1 MGRLGIYIHIPFCQ
15 KKCNYCDFLSAP
27 PRKQGE
33 QKRYVEAL
41 GREIQREA
49 KGYEGYR
56 ADTLFFGGGTPSLLQ
71 EDELERLIAA
81 LREGF
86 QIEADAE
93 ITMEVNPGTVSRA
106 KLECYRRLGIN
117 RLSIGLQSADD
128 EELKELGRIHSW
140 QDFLTTWQAVR
151 ECGFTN
157 VNVDLMSALPGQ
169 TKEGYE
175 NTLMKVLALRPE
187 HISAYSLII
196 EEETPFYS
204 RFGSGGEEA
213 GRLPDEEEER
223 LMYERTGEL
232 LLEHGYER
240 YEISNYSRPGFSCK
254 HNIGYWTGKEYLG
267 LGLGAS
273 SLIAHRRC
281 SRERNLTAYIDKV
294 MAEEGTVV
302 WQESLSRQ
310 EEMAEFMFLGLRLT
324 QGISLEEFKERFGTG
339 SEEKYGKQIEG
350 LIQKGLLYTPTEG
363 RLALTK
369 KGVDVSNQVFLE
381 FL

>member
-71 EDELERLIAA
+71 EDELERLMAA

-232 LLEHGYER
+232 LLKHGYER

-273 SLIAHRRC
+273 SLIAHRRF

>member
-71 EDELERLIAA
+71 EDELERLMAA

-273 SLIAHRRC
+273 SLIAHRRF

-310 EEMAEFMFLGLRLT
+310 EEMVEFMFLGLRLT

>member
-33 QKRYVEAL
+33 QKRYAEAL

-71 EDELERLIAA
+71 EDELERLMAA

-273 SLIAHRRC
+273 SLIAHRRF

-324 QGISLEEFKERFGTG
+324 QGISLEEFKERFGTS

>member
-1 MGRLGIYIHIPFCQ
+1 MGQLGIYIHIPFCQ

-27 PRKQGE
+27 SRKQGE

-71 EDELERLIAA
+71 EDELERLMAA

-151 ECGFTN
+151 
-157 VNVDLMSALPGQ
+157 
-169 TKEGYE
+169 
-175 NTLMKVLALRPE
+175 
-187 HISAYSLII
+187 
-196 EEETPFYS
+196 
-204 RFGSGGEEA
+204 
-213 GRLPDEEEER
+213 
-223 LMYERTGEL
+223 
-232 LLEHGYER
+232 
-240 YEISNYSRPGFSCK
+240 
-254 HNIGYWTGKEYLG
+254 
-267 LGLGAS
+267 
-273 SLIAHRRC
+273 
-281 SRERNLTAYIDKV
+281 
-294 MAEEGTVV
+294 
-302 WQESLSRQ
+302 
-310 EEMAEFMFLGLRLT
+310 
-324 QGISLEEFKERFGTG
+324 
-339 SEEKYGKQIEG
+339 
-350 LIQKGLLYTPTEG
+350 
-363 RLALTK
+363 
-369 KGVDVSNQVFLE
+369 
-381 FL
+381 

>member
-27 PRKQGE
+27 SRKQGE

-71 EDELERLIAA
+71 EDELERLMAA

-273 SLIAHRRC
+273 SLIAHRRF